1 MTFVADATGTPGG
14 AGLMNGDRTNGI
26 IIIDKPTGMSS
37 ARVVAKVKGL
47 LQTRKVGH
55 TGTLDPF
62 ASGVLV
68 CCLNQATKLARFLLQ
83 GTKSYEA
90 VLKLGASTDT
100 QDVTGKI
107 IGQPASVEISEQQL
121 LSAFERFKGAI
132 DQHPPVYSAL
142 KHKGTPLYKLA
153 RSGQPVQKPPRR
165 VHIYALDIG
174 SIQLP
179 LVSFTVVCS
188 AGTYIRTLC
197 HDIGDLL
204 GCGGFLQ
211 SLRRTDSSGFSL
223 DQALTL
229 DRIGGR
235 VQSGT
240 VSKQIVPMAAALP
253 QMPEWEVDAATA
265 EKIRQG
271 QPLTENDYL
280 SVNGAR
286 QTNALEGPVKV
297 VDVDRKLVSVL
308 KRSSDSHRLEY
319 CCVFPN

>member
-153 RSGQPVQKPPRR
+153 RSGRPVQKPPRR

-179 LVSFTVVCS
+179 LCPLRWCVRPALIFARS
-188 AGTYIRTLC
+188 ATISVIC
-197 HDIGDLL
+197 
-204 GCGGFLQ
+204 
-211 SLRRTDSSGFSL
+211 
-223 DQALTL
+223 
-229 DRIGGR
+229 
-235 VQSGT
+235 
-240 VSKQIVPMAAALP
+240 
-253 QMPEWEVDAATA
+253 WDAADFCN
-265 EKIRQG
+265 
-271 QPLTENDYL
+271 PC
-280 SVNGAR
+280 
-286 QTNALEGPVKV
+286 EGPIPVAFLLI
-297 VDVDRKLVSVL
+297 R
-308 KRSSDSHRLEY
+308 
-319 CCVFPN
+319 P